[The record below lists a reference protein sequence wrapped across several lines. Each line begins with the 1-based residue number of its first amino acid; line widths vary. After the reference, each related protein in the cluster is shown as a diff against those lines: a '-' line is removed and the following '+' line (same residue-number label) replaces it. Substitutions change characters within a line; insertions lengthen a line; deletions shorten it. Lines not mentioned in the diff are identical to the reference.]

1 MTHELKKRGKLDNR
15 LWNFFLTGEM
25 YPSLN
30 NFQTDQVSK
39 SQIAKSILTKSK
51 AKDKDK
57 DADPTESA
65 VGKKADTDRQNLD
78 LDLDSTTNIIKV
90 SKGNCAENLQALEIL
105 KKAVPAVSDFNGL
118 LEAYKRKRNQDV
130 IKTSQEKVRKLGFSP
145 LERLLVNQTFCFE
158 S

>member
-25 YPSLN
+25 HPSLN
-30 NFQTDQVSK
+30 NSQTDQVSK
-39 SQIAKSILTKSK
+39 SHIAKSILTKSK
-51 AKDKDK
+51 AKDKD
-57 DADPTESA
+57 ADPTESA
-65 VGKKADTDRQNLD
+65 VEIKADTDGQNLD

-130 IKTSQEKVRKLGFSP
+130 IKTSQEKVRRLGFSP

>member
-1 MTHELKKRGKLDNR
+1 
-15 LWNFFLTGEM
+15 LTGEM
-25 YPSLN
+25 HRSLN
-30 NFQTDQVSK
+30 NSQTDQVSK
-39 SQIAKSILTKSK
+39 SKIAKSILGESK
-51 AKDKDK
+51 AKDK

-65 VGKKADTDRQNLD
+65 VDKKADSDRQNID

-105 KKAVPAVSDFNGL
+105 KKAVPSVSDFNGL

>member
-1 MTHELKKRGKLDNR
+1 MTHELKKRNKLDNG

-25 YPSLN
+25 HRSLN
-30 NFQTDQVSK
+30 NSQTDQVAN
-39 SQIAKSILTKSK
+39 SQIGKSILTKSK
-51 AKDKDK
+51 AKEDDQ
-57 DADPTESA
+57 DPTESDLK
-65 VGKKADTDRQNLD
+65 KKAENERQNLY

-105 KKAVPAVSDFNGL
+105 KKAVPSVSDFNGL